1 MRRTETSEPKPSAV
15 PLRVGSGDG
24 VSSRRDVHPLPEGES
39 KRPGA
44 TGLATEGTGGTPQF
58 VNPLSREAW
67 SKGYE
72 AGIAGYRVR
81 KPHDVPHSHPMGH
94 TPAGKNWF
102 LGCLAALE
110 WCDGQFKGDRK
121 EKP

>member
-1 MRRTETSEPKPSAV
+1 MPRTETSEPEPSAV
-15 PLRVGSGDG
+15 PLRLGGGDG
-24 VSSRRDVHPLPEGES
+24 VSSRRHVHALPAGASE
-39 KRPGA
+39 RACA
-44 TGLATEGTGGTPQF
+44 TGLAAEGTGGTPQF
-58 VNPLSREAW
+58 FDAVSREAW
-67 SKGYE
+67 SRGYE
-72 AGIAGYRVR
+72 AGIAGFRVR

-110 WCDGQFKGDRK
+110 WCEGQFKGDRK